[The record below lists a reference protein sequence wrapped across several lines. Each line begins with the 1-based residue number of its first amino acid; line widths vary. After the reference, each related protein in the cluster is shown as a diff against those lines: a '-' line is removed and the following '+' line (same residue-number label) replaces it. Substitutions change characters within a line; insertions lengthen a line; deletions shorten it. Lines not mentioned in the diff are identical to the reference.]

1 MTEERLQD
9 IENMI
14 DAFDESLFIS
24 LYGYE
29 LDAPTVV
36 DDFKYLIKRV
46 QELESL
52 VETSTYIQRR
62 LRKQKKCYREALEE
76 IKKDIQGDYTEDEL
90 SDYPLLEVIV
100 EQIDK
105 TLEGEE

>member
-1 MTEERLQD
+1 MSKERLED

-36 DDFKYLIKRV
+36 DDFKYLIERV
-46 QELESL
+46 QELEHDCEYLSYYYGL
-52 VETSTYIQRR
+52 DAEQNEIY
-62 LRKQKKCYREALEE
+62 KEALEH
-76 IKKDIQGDYTEDEL
+76 IKEH
-90 SDYPLLEVIV
+90 SDCKVSVFIARRALERV
-100 EQIDK
+100 
-105 TLEGEE
+105 LEGVE